1 MASRERISHL
11 GVIIDAKR
19 RETVVTQERCRKF
32 YGAVNSVV
40 AQLGGVSRNDKSGQ
54 NSGYSIVPNISIWKS
69 LMGHR

>member
-32 YGAVNSVV
+32 MKQSTPLWLNLVESVEMT
-40 AQLGGVSRNDKSGQ
+40 KSGQ